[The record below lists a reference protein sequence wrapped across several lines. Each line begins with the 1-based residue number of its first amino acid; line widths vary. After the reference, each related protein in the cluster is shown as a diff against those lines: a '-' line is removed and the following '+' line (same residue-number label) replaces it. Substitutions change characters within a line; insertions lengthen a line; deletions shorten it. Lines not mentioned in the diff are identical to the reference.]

1 MTGPTGPPEQ
11 PWELHKPPF
20 CRANEL
26 ADIVSAI
33 RSEGCRAVFVTSDNG
48 FGASTILR
56 ELTEAAQ
63 EHVPVLTVHGSQS
76 LAKIPFGVMAPYLSA
91 AGTEGASIRMDVL
104 RAVLDELRL
113 RQEALDD
120 GREGPAHDG
129 TEGPAHPGPE
139 SPAHPDPAGKAAI
152 PAADDGHYVV
162 QDLPLMVVDDAHSMD
177 TATAELI
184 VSLVRSG
191 IVNLVASHSSRHGL
205 PDPLPKLW
213 ATGMAENIVLRPLDQ
228 AQARDFCETMLGGP
242 VLESTG
248 WHFWSASG
256 GNPLFLQMLVTQA
269 VQRRTLTKRWG
280 VWVADPTTPVHGNDL
295 KQAVRSQLR
304 DLSEA
309 GSEALNLIAL
319 SEPVEDSS
327 IEELVGTAALREL
340 LDWRLVRYGPRP
352 SRLLRLA
359 NPIYGEVVREM
370 VSVTQSRLLHERLIG
385 RLGNDPANKEGLLR
399 RVVWAVEIGVDVPD
413 ERLLAVAVLAS
424 RMYQSNTALEL
435 ANLVGGKEFR
445 LRADMVRARAHYNL
459 GNYQRALSIVDSVVQ
474 DAGNLPD
481 LLFGTLLRATT
492 RSALG
497 MPVESLEA
505 DAAVL
510 RRRGVELARSH
521 PGEAESIH
529 ALSESGA
536 LLVDLMALSRRGRFS
551 AMACPIALLTEVD
564 GLSDPM
570 ARLFRAMALTM
581 ESERLSAQGFPEQGM
596 ARAREAYAIEHSEEN
611 DVFFLPESIL
621 LRHLAAAV
629 CCGDWQGA
637 ANVMAEF
644 SLEAGPVVFSFGGG
658 ADVVRG
664 MVFLRGG
671 KAADALPV
679 LLAGIDALRISDS
692 QQLLGFCTA
701 MAAYAAARLGK
712 VELARRLVDDHVEG
726 AGMFVVLSHERAYM
740 AAAQFLLRHDAGTP
754 VELVALADS
763 ALAEGS
769 TTLELNALAMALE
782 LGDEGVVPRLARVA
796 ARVEG
801 QWARAL
807 RQYAEALGAQ
817 DGERLSVAGE
827 ALGAAGMFGLAERA
841 LQRSVA
847 LLGESESLEAVR
859 SARSSLRKAADGMG
873 VETPGMV
880 RPAKAADTRPPTG
893 RLTRREMEISTMA
906 AAGRTDREIAQQL
919 MLSLRTVEGHLYRAY
934 AKLGISG
941 REELAG
947 VISGT
952 ATE

>member
-1 MTGPTGPPEQ
+1 MTGPKGPPEQ
-11 PWELHKPPF
+11 PWELQKPPF
-20 CRANEL
+20 CRVSEL

-63 EHVPVLTVHGSQS
+63 DHVPVLTVHGSQS

-104 RAVLDELRL
+104 RAVLDELRR

-120 GREGPAHDG
+120 GMESPAGPV
-129 TEGPAHPGPE
+129 PE
-139 SPAHPDPAGKAAI
+139 SPAGPGPAGKAAI
-152 PAADDGHYVV
+152 PEMDDGHYVV
-162 QDLPLMVVDDAHSMD
+162 QDLPLMVVDDAHSVD

-248 WHFWSASG
+248 WHFWTASG

-269 VQRRTLTKRWG
+269 VQKHSLTKRWG
-280 VWVADPTTPVHGNDL
+280 VWVVDPTSPVHGNDL

-304 DLSEA
+304 GLSLA
-309 GSEALNLIAL
+309 GSEALDLIAL

-327 IEELVGTAALREL
+327 IEGLVGTEALREL
-340 LDWRLVRYGPRP
+340 LDWHLVRHGPRP
-352 SRLLRLA
+352 SQLLRLA

-370 VSVTQSRLLHERLIG
+370 VPVTRSRLLHERLIG

-399 RVVWAVEIGVDVPD
+399 RVVWAVEVGVDVPD
-413 ERLLAVAVLAS
+413 DRLLAVAVLAS
-424 RMYQSNTALEL
+424 RMYQSTTALEL
-435 ANLVGGKEFR
+435 ADLVGGREFR

-474 DAGNLPD
+474 DAGTLPD

-497 MPVESLEA
+497 MPVDSLEA

-551 AMACPIALLTEVD
+551 AMACPITLLTEGD

-596 ARAREAYAIEHSEEN
+596 ARAQEAYAIEHSEEN

-621 LRHLAAAV
+621 ARLLAAAV
-629 CCGDWQGA
+629 CCGDWQVA

-644 SLEAGPVVFSFGGG
+644 SLGAGPVVFSFGGG
-658 ADVVRG
+658 ANVVRG
-664 MVFLRGG
+664 MEFLRGG
-671 KAADALPV
+671 KAADALSV

-712 VELARRLVDDHVEG
+712 VELARQLVDDHVEG

-740 AAAQFLLRHDAGTP
+740 AAAQYLLRHDAGTP

-769 TTLELNALAMALE
+769 TTLELNALALALE

-796 ARVEG
+796 AGVEG

-807 RQYAEALGAQ
+807 RQYADALGSG
-817 DGERLSVAGE
+817 DGGRLSVAGE
-827 ALGAAGMFGLAERA
+827 ALGAAGLFGFAERA
-841 LQRSVA
+841 LELSVS
-847 LLGESESLEAVR
+847 LFGEGGSSEEMGS
-859 SARSSLRKAADGMG
+859 SHARLRKVAEARG
-873 VETPGMV
+873 VQAPGTLL
-880 RPAKAADTRPPTG
+880 PAEGTERPPAAAP
-893 RLTRREMEISTMA
+893 LTRREREIAAMA
-906 AAGRTDREIAQQL
+906 VAGRTDREIAQEL
-919 MLSLRTVEGHLYRAY
+919 NVSVRTVEGHLYRVY
-934 AKLGISG
+934 AKLGVSG
-941 REELAG
+941 RESLPPFQ
-947 VISGT
+947 VT
-952 ATE
+952 